1 EELLRKEKD
10 ERIYKRI
17 KVIYLLKKTPN
28 IQLKDVS
35 EKLDISIQSVK
46 KYWGLYRRGGIENLK
61 LNYKGRIP
69 ILNKEEFEKFKEKA
83 KEGFDSLKSMQEW
96 IKKEYNKELSIKTIS
111 YWCKKLGIK
120 KKGRPSNINKDEN
133 KVKEFK
139 ERRIKEIVEN
149 NPNARIKFYDESR
162 FGLITDVGRKWTAK
176 GIKPIISYQQKYEY
190 FYLYQAT
197 DIKSGE
203 DFSMY
208 MLHLDSICFNEYLK
222 NLSEK
227 FRNDN
232 IVLIMDNASFHKS
245 KKLDIPKNI
254 KIEYL
259 PPYSPELNPQ
269 ERRFEDIKKFLKNI
283 IFKTIEELEKKLKKF
298 YFHIQ
303 VSKSNLWFLIN
314 IL

>member
-1 EELLRKEKD
+1 
-10 ERIYKRI
+10 
-17 KVIYLLKKTPN
+17 
-28 IQLKDVS
+28 
-35 EKLDISIQSVK
+35 
-46 KYWGLYRRGGIENLK
+46 
-61 LNYKGRIP
+61 
-69 ILNKEEFEKFKEKA
+69 
-83 KEGFDSLKSMQEW
+83 
-96 IKKEYNKELSIKTIS
+96 
-111 YWCKKLGIK
+111 
-120 KKGRPSNINKDEN
+120 
-133 KVKEFK
+133 
-139 ERRIKEIVEN
+139 
-149 NPNARIKFYDESR
+149 
-162 FGLITDVGRKWTAK
+162 
-176 GIKPIISYQQKYEY
+176 
-190 FYLYQAT
+190 
-197 DIKSGE
+197 
-203 DFSMY
+203 MY

-303 VSKSNLWFLIN
+303 VSKLNLWFLIN